1 MCRRGLIFMNIPGEL
16 SYLYAIGQE
25 HLLDSFPR
33 WPLILQKQFIRQMT
47 QFNVALFEAQQAS
60 IHSMDRYSP
69 TLKSPSTVIKKTNT
83 LYTLGKSIL
92 REKKIGLI
100 LLAGGQGSRLGFP
113 GPKGCMPLPK
123 LQKRTLLSIHLTKC
137 VTLQKKIETKLPI
150 AIMTSSS
157 NYFPIYTY
165 LKEKDFFSLS
175 GEQVTVFQ
183 QQSFP
188 LLDMEGNWYIQSPGL
203 IGLGPGGNG
212 AAFAEGITILQKW
225 KEEGI
230 QWIQVIPIDNL
241 LSTPFDPYLLGCHM
255 FNQSDLVL
263 LTIQRDLDI
272 TEVGLIGENNT
283 KIYIQEYID
292 SKIQDNLLFAYI
304 GIFSCSIDLALQC
317 KNFLPWHVV
326 KKKGFI
332 YNQNGYQKIQKIW
345 KLEKFLFDIFPFSK
359 KHSIL
364 VEKKENCFAPIKR
377 LEGKYN
383 IELAQKYFLQYENSR
398 KSDKFFAKT

>member
-1 MCRRGLIFMNIPGEL
+1 MNIPSEL
-16 SYLYAIGQE
+16 SYLYSIGQE
-25 HLLDSFPR
+25 HLLDPFSK
-33 WPLILQKQFIRQMT
+33 WPLILQKQFIRQMM
-47 QFNVALFEAQQAS
+47 QFNLVLFQEQQAS
-60 IHSMDRYSP
+60 IYGVDRYIP
-69 TLKSPSTVIKKTNT
+69 TLKNPNTVIKKINT
-83 LYTLGKSIL
+83 LYTLGESML
-92 REKKIGLI
+92 RQKKMGLI

-123 LQKRTLLSIHLTKC
+123 LQKRTLLSIHLNKC
-137 VTLQKKIETKLPI
+137 ATLQKTMEAKLPI
-150 AIMTSSS
+150 AIMTSSN
-157 NYFPIYTY
+157 NYFPIYTH

-175 GEQVTVFQ
+175 REQVTIFQ

-188 LLDMEGNWYIQSPGL
+188 LLDMERNWYIQSPGL

-212 AAFAEGITILQKW
+212 AAFGEGVSILQKW

-263 LTIQRDLDI
+263 LTIERDSDI
-272 TEVGLIGENNT
+272 TEVGLIGENNG

-292 SKIQDNLLFAYI
+292 SKIPDNLLFAYI
-304 GIFSCSIDLALQC
+304 GIFSCSIDLALQW
-317 KNFLPWHVV
+317 KNSLPWHAV

-332 YNQNGYQKIQKIW
+332 YDQNGYQKIQKIW
-345 KLEKFLFDIFPFSK
+345 KLEKFLFDIFPFSN

-377 LEGKYN
+377 LQGKYN
-383 IELAQKYFLQYENSR
+383 IELAQNYFLQYE
-398 KSDKFFAKT
+398 DFAKSEKF